1 MLLEK
6 LKTKIGQNPIIK
18 TTVNSLICFSHENL
32 KDTYQKLNWTPLPGL
47 ETVGCNA
54 HFSDQRKLSL
64 HFNNFQKLSMT
75 HINIY
80 TMRMIKQVD
89 FNEQNVHEGE
99 ETTVT
104 KGMQNERDPK
114 EGREGG

>member
-1 MLLEK
+1 
-6 LKTKIGQNPIIK
+6 
-18 TTVNSLICFSHENL
+18 
-32 KDTYQKLNWTPLPGL
+32 
-47 ETVGCNA
+47 
-54 HFSDQRKLSL
+54 
-64 HFNNFQKLSMT
+64 
-75 HINIY
+75 
-80 TMRMIKQVD
+80 MRMIKQVD